1 MTSPHEGRSQQHY
14 GAVEIGLRDVYV
26 EVQKVARG
34 YGELAGKL
42 DTAVSMYALRFDAV
56 NRELT
61 EIGKESSDHEMRLR
75 AVEQRPVVTPRS
87 MWTAIGVLTGLVSA
101 GLAIVALIVK

>member
-1 MTSPHEGRSQQHY
+1 
-14 GAVEIGLRDVYV
+14 VEIGLRDVYD

-56 NRELT
+56 NRELAET
-61 EIGKESSDHEMRLR
+61 GKEISDHELRLR
-75 AVEQRPVVTPRS
+75 AVEQRPVVTPRA
-87 MWTAIGVLTGLVSA
+87 MWAAIGVLTGIVSVA
-101 GLAIVALIVK
+101 LAIISQVVK

>member
-1 MTSPHEGRSQQHY
+1 MTTPHEGRSSQRY
-14 GAVEIGLRDVYV
+14 GAVEIGLRDVYD

-56 NRELT
+56 NRELAET
-61 EIGKESSDHEMRLR
+61 GKEISDHELRLR
-75 AVEQRPVVTPRS
+75 AVEQRPVVTPRA
-87 MWTAIGVLTGLVSA
+87 MWAAIGVLTGIVSVA
-101 GLAIVALIVK
+101 LAIISQVVK